1 MWASIS
7 EVSTYNITVV
17 VLSRFAKKNKE
28 CAKTKLRLEYRVLL
42 FTEKENIQIEKDLQF
57 LKVCIKKGMSVE
69 QILNNRTE
77 DSKNNR
83 WEHACERMDA
93 FLNERSD

>member
-1 MWASIS
+1 MRKDKIKVGIS
-7 EVSTYNITVV
+7 CTAI
-17 VLSRFAKKNKE
+17 
-28 CAKTKLRLEYRVLL
+28 YR
-42 FTEKENIQIEKDLQF
+42 KRNIQIEKDLQF

-83 WEHACERMDA
+83 
-93 FLNERSD
+93 

>member
-1 MWASIS
+1 LWF
-7 EVSTYNITVV
+7 YQD
-17 VLSRFAKKNKE
+17 LQKNKE

-83 WEHACERMDA
+83 
-93 FLNERSD
+93 